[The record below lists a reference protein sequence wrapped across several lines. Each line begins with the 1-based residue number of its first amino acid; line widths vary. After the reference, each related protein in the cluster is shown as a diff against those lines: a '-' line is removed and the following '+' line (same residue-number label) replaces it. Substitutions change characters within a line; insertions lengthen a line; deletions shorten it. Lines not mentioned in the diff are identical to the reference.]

1 MYLSLV
7 TEMRAFGILT
17 NCECQHI
24 IQGRESATIMPAL
37 HPPEHSR
44 FNCCSLS
51 ASIQPAALQILA
63 QLTHS
68 HLHPVLSISS
78 TLKPMHL
85 SGQGKVKI
93 GRSCGSKIHH
103 DVYIPETFLSI
114 SWRTSCDLSQENNFW
129 LCWGSWL
136 FFCLCT
142 NLHWVN
148 SLWGPWKL
156 TTSKS
161 IHQFVP

>member
-1 MYLSLV
+1 MDGCQKTLKKKKSVSEFGWFREWTVIETLQKKKKKKSESTVYLSLV

-63 QLTHS
+63 QLNHS

-114 SWRTSCDLSQENNFW
+114 S
-129 LCWGSWL
+129 
-136 FFCLCT
+136 
-142 NLHWVN
+142 
-148 SLWGPWKL
+148 
-156 TTSKS
+156 
-161 IHQFVP
+161 